1 MLLKRS
7 NYNLYNMAH
16 TETDADVLNSIDSTS
31 TNPIPVIYQSGYQTI
46 KDYDRLFG
54 ILPAG
59 ISQPRRG
66 RWIYEIPVT
75 FLCQYGQGGFTFPE
89 EKGYAHPF
97 ASDTRKLFK
106 IGVNFSK
113 KTRNIETW
121 KVVERNL

>member
-46 KDYDRLFG
+46 KDRLFG
-54 ILPAG
+54 ILPAR

-106 IGVNFSK
+106 IGTNFSN

-121 KVVERNL
+121 KVVEGNL

>member
-1 MLLKRS
+1 MQFGSYWFETGTPTYLVMLLKRS

-54 ILPAG
+54 ILPA
-59 ISQPRRG
+59 
-66 RWIYEIPVT
+66 
-75 FLCQYGQGGFTFPE
+75 LCQYGQGGFTFPE

-106 IGVNFSK
+106 IGVNFSN

>member
-54 ILPAG
+54 IFTG
-59 ISQPRRG
+59 WDFQPRRG

-106 IGVNFSK
+106 IGVNFSN

-121 KVVERNL
+121 KVVEGNL

>member
-1 MLLKRS
+1 MIVSL
-7 NYNLYNMAH
+7 
-16 TETDADVLNSIDSTS
+16 V
-31 TNPIPVIYQSGYQTI
+31 
-46 KDYDRLFG
+46 F
-54 ILPAG
+54 LPAG

-106 IGVNFSK
+106 IGVNFSN

-121 KVVERNL
+121 KVVERNLELNIIPRNNPVHDGIEC

>member
-16 TETDADVLNSIDSTS
+16 TYTYADVLNSIDSTS

-54 ILPAG
+54 ILPAR

-106 IGVNFSK
+106 IGTNFSN

-121 KVVERNL
+121 KVGEGNL

>member
-54 ILPAG
+54 ILPAR
-59 ISQPRRG
+59 ISKP
-66 RWIYEIPVT
+66 
-75 FLCQYGQGGFTFPE
+75 
-89 EKGYAHPF
+89 
-97 ASDTRKLFK
+97 
-106 IGVNFSK
+106 
-113 KTRNIETW
+113 
-121 KVVERNL
+121 

>member
-54 ILPAG
+54 I
-59 ISQPRRG
+59 
-66 RWIYEIPVT
+66 
-75 FLCQYGQGGFTFPE
+75 FTGWDFPTA
-89 EKGYAHPF
+89 K
-97 ASDTRKLFK
+97 RKMDL
-106 IGVNFSK
+106 
-113 KTRNIETW
+113 
-121 KVVERNL
+121 

>member
-1 MLLKRS
+1 
-7 NYNLYNMAH
+7 MAH

-89 EKGYAHPF
+89 EKGYAHPV

-106 IGVNFSK
+106 IGVNFSN

>member
-75 FLCQYGQGGFTFPE
+75 FLCQYGQGGFTFPA
-89 EKGYAHPF
+89 EKGSAHTF
-97 ASDTRKLFK
+97 ASDTRKLFQ
-106 IGVNFSK
+106 IGVNFSN

-121 KVVERNL
+121 KVVEGNL

>member
-31 TNPIPVIYQSGYQTI
+31 TNPIPVIYQ
-46 KDYDRLFG
+46 
-54 ILPAG
+54 
-59 ISQPRRG
+59 RG

-106 IGVNFSK
+106 IGTNFSN

-121 KVVERNL
+121 KVVEGNL